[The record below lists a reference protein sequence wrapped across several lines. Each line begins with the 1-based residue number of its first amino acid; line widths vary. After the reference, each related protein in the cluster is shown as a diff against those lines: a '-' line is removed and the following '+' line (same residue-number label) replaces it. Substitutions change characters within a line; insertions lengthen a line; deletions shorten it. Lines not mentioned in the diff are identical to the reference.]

1 MEHGKPSI
9 RKDGAMTTKARIRPE
24 GAYAVFHVQD
34 PDKQAILRFFR
45 ATSYD
50 IAAAGYLED
59 EMAGEE
65 TDIPECATVKDGFSW
80 SNKDAYHFEKYDIE
94 LTPAFRDY
102 AIAHAPSA

>member
-1 MEHGKPSI
+1 MAI
-9 RKDGAMTTKARIRPE
+9 KARIRPE

-59 EMAGEE
+59 EMTGDE
-65 TDIPECATVKDGFSW
+65 TDIP
-80 SNKDAYHFEKYDIE
+80 
-94 LTPAFRDY
+94 
-102 AIAHAPSA
+102 